1 VEPPLFAGQP
11 VLTGEPLLTGESVL
25 TGKPVLTGD
34 DMTEEVP
41 THETDPLTP
50 KQRRNTT
57 LILLRNDLG
66 EDTPEIQVQVPDRD
80 VPQSLK
86 SEIIGQIIVVN
97 IRSSVTAAVSI
108 V

>member
-66 EDTPEIQVQVPDRD
+66 EDTPEIQHR
-80 VPQSLK
+80 
-86 SEIIGQIIVVN
+86 
-97 IRSSVTAAVSI
+97 TAADFEGYTSVRLGNCSRSE
-108 V
+108 VLRMKKKKL